1 MIKGKYTFSL
11 VSLGIL
17 ALELGLMILCL
28 YQATASAGNSGLW
41 LGCLG
46 LFAFLIGLVGFR
58 MAWMDREL
66 LGRLYRFP
74 LVMMV
79 LHGFVLILLAAM
91 YLLGLVH

>member
-11 VSLGIL
+11 VSLGIFVLEL
-17 ALELGLMILCL
+17 ALIGVCL
-28 YQATASAGNSGLW
+28 WQTTASQGQSGLW
-41 LGCLG
+41 VGCVGLLTFLGG
-46 LFAFLIGLVGFR
+46 VIGFR

-79 LHGFVLILLAAM
+79 LHLIVLIMLAAL
-91 YLLGLVH
+91 YLLGLVY